1 MDNYKRIEILG
12 QGAYG
17 KVYKAQDLR
26 NGNLVALKKA
36 LSSSD
41 EEGIPPTTLRE
52 ISILKSVS
60 ECEFI
65 VKLLDVVNSKSKN
78 GKISIYIV
86 FQYLDGDLK
95 SYMIS
100 KYGKGRGMNEYSAK
114 KFCFQLLIGM
124 YHCHKLGIIHRDLKP
139 QNILIEKGEK
149 LKIADF
155 GLSRNFSIPV
165 GKYTHEVVTLWYRAP
180 EILLGARTYSSPVD
194 IWSIGCIFAEM
205 LTGNPLFCGE
215 SEIEQLLSI
224 FKTIGTPT
232 SQTWPEVL
240 NFKDWHE
247 FPIWPQINLKYSFK
261 NISEESLE
269 FIQVFLRL
277 NPNKRISILGA
288 MTNTYFEHFF
298 MEYNLY

>member
-1 MDNYKRIEILG
+1 MVKEEEWMKIL
-12 QGAYG
+12 Q
-17 KVYKAQDLR
+17 
-26 NGNLVALKKA
+26 
-36 LSSSD
+36 
-41 EEGIPPTTLRE
+41 
-52 ISILKSVS
+52 
-60 ECEFI
+60 
-65 VKLLDVVNSKSKN
+65 
-78 GKISIYIV
+78 
-86 FQYLDGDLK
+86 
-95 SYMIS
+95 
-100 KYGKGRGMNEYSAK
+100 K

-247 FPIWPQINLKYSFK
+247 FPIWPQINLKYSFE
-261 NISEESLE
+261 NISEETLE

-288 MTNTYFEHFF
+288 ITNTYFEHFF
-298 MEYNLY
+298 KDYNLY